1 MSWINKI
8 ENVKFSIKTGD
19 GKEFFPLWKPGEK
32 SIEYNT
38 SSFDFIDVE
47 KSLVERKKPKSGKYP
62 LTFWFQGDD
71 NIEQAQEFEDSAKDN
86 RYWTVTHPFYGS
98 IKGQPLSISRN
109 DSNYNITEIT
119 VDFWETIVFD
129 YPKSNLSIQDNTLV
143 KKEEVFESCAEA
155 YSVKEV
161 FESKDIS
168 KLKKKIAKIGKA
180 LEVIQNDNT
189 FADLQN
195 KVNKALKASDSLI
208 TDSLNAISTAQDILN
223 LPGEI
228 VSSVK
233 DRIGAYKSVFNSII
247 GVLESVPDKLFLQSM
262 GASVISSMCN
272 EGVNFDFE
280 NDYTTVTEVEF
291 VSSTILEIYNTYL
304 ELVDNSSTSNYDI
317 ENGYQP
323 DAVVQS
329 ELHDLVMFTIAN
341 LFDLAFDA
349 QQERVVY
356 LPKDSN
362 LVLLTHKYMGLA
374 NDENMQR
381 FRDINNIKLKEL
393 FLIKKGRKIKYYV

>member
-1 MSWINKI
+1 MGWQNKI
-8 ENVKFSIKTGD
+8 ENVKFAIKTGD

-32 SIEYNT
+32 TIEYNT

-143 KKEEVFESCAEA
+143 KRDSIMSNSALA
-155 YSVKEV
+155 YSSKNVQKTEDIQKNNESNALV
-161 FESKDIS
+161 AKSFETIQSDETNVDYQNSLSKAQKSSENLLTNPNQAILDS
-168 KLKKKIAKIGKA
+168 QSLLSGPSFYDVQV
-180 LEVIQNDNT
+180 LPR
-189 FADLQN
+189 
-195 KVNKALKASDSLI
+195 VN
-208 TDSLNAISTAQDILN
+208 
-223 LPGEI
+223 
-228 VSSVK
+228 
-233 DRIGAYKSVFNSII
+233 AYKTAFNTLFRGFNS
-247 GVLESVPDKLFLQSM
+247 VADKLFFESQGATCLANLCNASVNYDYETDYQIISDVNYVSDIILELYNNYLILVD
-262 GASVISSMCN
+262 GASV
-272 EGVNFDFE
+272 
-280 NDYTTVTEVEF
+280 
-291 VSSTILEIYNTYL
+291 
-304 ELVDNSSTSNYDI
+304 SNYDI
-317 ENGYQP
+317 DNNYQP
-323 DAVVQS
+323 NPVVQS

-381 FRDINNIKLKEL
+381 FREINNIKLKEL
-393 FLIKKGRKIKYYV
+393 FRIKKGRKIKYYV

>member
-1 MSWINKI
+1 MGWQNKI

-143 KKEEVFESCAEA
+143 KRDSIMSNSALA
-155 YSVKEV
+155 YSSKNVQKTEDIQKNNESNALV
-161 FESKDIS
+161 AKSFETIQSDETNVDYQNSLSKAQKSSENLLTNPNQAILDS
-168 KLKKKIAKIGKA
+168 QSLLSGPSFYDVQV
-180 LEVIQNDNT
+180 LPR
-189 FADLQN
+189 
-195 KVNKALKASDSLI
+195 VN
-208 TDSLNAISTAQDILN
+208 
-223 LPGEI
+223 
-228 VSSVK
+228 
-233 DRIGAYKSVFNSII
+233 AYKTAFNTLFRGFNS
-247 GVLESVPDKLFLQSM
+247 VADKLFFESQGATCLANLCNASVNYDYETDYQIISDVNYVSDIILELYNNYLILVD
-262 GASVISSMCN
+262 GASV
-272 EGVNFDFE
+272 
-280 NDYTTVTEVEF
+280 
-291 VSSTILEIYNTYL
+291 
-304 ELVDNSSTSNYDI
+304 SNYDI
-317 ENGYQP
+317 DNNYQP
-323 DAVVQS
+323 NPVVQS

-381 FRDINNIKLKEL
+381 FREINNIKLKEL
-393 FLIKKGRKIKYYV
+393 FRIKKGRKIKYYV

>member
-8 ENVKFSIKTGD
+8 ENIKFSIKTGD

-71 NIEQAQEFEDSAKDN
+71 NIEQAQLFEDSANDN
-86 RYWTVTHPFYGS
+86 RYWTVTHPFYGT
-98 IKGQPLSISRN
+98 IKGQPLSMSRN
-109 DSNYNITEIT
+109 DANYNVTEIT

-129 YPKSNLSIQDNTLV
+129 FPKSNLSIQDNTLV
-143 KKEEVFESCAEA
+143 KKEGVFEYCAEA
-155 YSVKEV
+155 YSVEKV

-168 KLKKKIAKIGKA
+168 KLKEKIAKIGKA
-180 LEVIQNDNT
+180 LEDIQNDNT

-223 LPGEI
+223 LPGEV

-280 NDYTTVTEVEF
+280 NDYTTVTEVES
-291 VSSTILEIYNTYL
+291 VSSDILEIYNNYL
-304 ELVDNSSTSNYDI
+304 TLVDGASVSNYDI
-317 ENGYQP
+317 DNNYQP
-323 DAVVQS
+323 NPIVQS
-329 ELHDLVMFTIAN
+329 ELHNLVMFTIAN
-341 LFDLAFDA
+341 LFNLAFDA
-349 QQERVVY
+349 QQERLVY

-362 LVLLTHKYMGLA
+362 LVLLTHKYFGLA
-374 NDENMQR
+374 NDENMQQ

-393 FLIKKGRKIKYYV
+393 FRIKKGRQIKYYV

>member
-8 ENVKFSIKTGD
+8 DNVKFSIKTGD

-71 NIEQAQEFEDSAKDN
+71 NIEQAQEFEDSAIDN
-86 RYWTVTHPFYGS
+86 RYWTIIHPFYGT

-109 DSNYNITEIT
+109 DANYNVTEIT
-119 VDFWETIVFD
+119 VDFWETILFD
-129 YPKSNLSIQDNTLV
+129 FPKSNLSIQDNTLV
-143 KKEEVFESCAEA
+143 MRDSIMQNSSLA
-155 YSVKEV
+155 YSSKNVYKSEDIQKNKQSNALV
-161 FESKDIS
+161 SKSFETIQSDTTNVNYQNSLSK
-168 KLKKKIAKIGKA
+168 
-180 LEVIQNDNT
+180 
-189 FADLQN
+189 
-195 KVNKALKASDSLI
+195 
-208 TDSLNAISTAQDILN
+208 AQKSSENLLANPNEAILN
-223 LPGEI
+223 SQALLSEPSFYDVQVLPR
-228 VSSVK
+228 VN
-233 DRIGAYKSVFNSII
+233 AYKTAFNTLFRGFNS
-247 GVLESVPDKLFLQSM
+247 VSDKLFFESQGATCLANLCN
-262 GASVISSMCN
+262 ASVN
-272 EGVNFDFE
+272 YNFE
-280 NDYTTVTEVEF
+280 TDYKIVSQVDY
-291 VSSTILEIYNTYL
+291 VSSTLLKLYNSYL
-304 ELVDNSSTSNYDI
+304 DLVDGASSSNYDI
-317 ENGYQP
+317 ENRYHP
-323 DAVVQS
+323 NAAVQS

-349 QQERVVY
+349 QQERIVY

-362 LVLLTHKYMGLA
+362 IVLLTHKYFGLA

-393 FLIKKGRKIKYYV
+393 FKIKKGRKIKYYV

>member
-32 SIEYNT
+32 TIEYNT

-71 NIEQAQEFEDSAKDN
+71 NIEQAQDFEDSAKDN

-143 KKEEVFESCAEA
+143 KRDSIMSNSALA
-155 YSVKEV
+155 YSSKNVQKTEDIQKNKESNALV
-161 FESKDIS
+161 AKSFETIQSDETNVDYQNSLAKAQKSSENLLTNPNQAILDS
-168 KLKKKIAKIGKA
+168 QSLLSGPSFYDVQVLPKI
-180 LEVIQNDNT
+180 N
-189 FADLQN
+189 
-195 KVNKALKASDSLI
+195 
-208 TDSLNAISTAQDILN
+208 
-223 LPGEI
+223 
-228 VSSVK
+228 
-233 DRIGAYKSVFNSII
+233 AYKTAFNTLFRGFDSVA
-247 GVLESVPDKLFLQSM
+247 DKLFFESQGATCLANLCNASVNYDYETDYKIISDVNYVSDIILELYNNYLILVD
-262 GASVISSMCN
+262 GASV
-272 EGVNFDFE
+272 
-280 NDYTTVTEVEF
+280 
-291 VSSTILEIYNTYL
+291 
-304 ELVDNSSTSNYDI
+304 SNYDI
-317 ENGYQP
+317 DNNYQP
-323 DAVVQS
+323 NPIVQS

-381 FRDINNIKLKEL
+381 FREINNIKLKEL
-393 FLIKKGRKIKYYV
+393 FRIKKGRKIKYYV

>member
-38 SSFDFIDVE
+38 ASFDFIDVE

-86 RYWTVTHPFYGS
+86 RYWTVIHPFYGT
-98 IKGQPLSISRN
+98 IKGQPLSLSRN

-129 YPKSNLSIQDNTLV
+129 YPKSNLSVQDNTLV
-143 KKEEVFESCAEA
+143 KRDSIMSNSALSYSSKNVQKTEDIQKNKESNALVAKSFETIQSDETNVDYKNSLAKAQKSSENLLTNPNQA
-155 YSVKEV
+155 ILDSQSLLSGPSFYDVQV
-161 FESKDIS
+161 
-168 KLKKKIAKIGKA
+168 LPKI
-180 LEVIQNDNT
+180 N
-189 FADLQN
+189 
-195 KVNKALKASDSLI
+195 
-208 TDSLNAISTAQDILN
+208 
-223 LPGEI
+223 
-228 VSSVK
+228 
-233 DRIGAYKSVFNSII
+233 AYKTAFNTLFRGFDSVA
-247 GVLESVPDKLFLQSM
+247 DKLFFESQGATCLANLCNASVNYDYETDYKIISDVNYVSDVILELYNNYLTLVD
-262 GASVISSMCN
+262 GASV
-272 EGVNFDFE
+272 
-280 NDYTTVTEVEF
+280 
-291 VSSTILEIYNTYL
+291 
-304 ELVDNSSTSNYDI
+304 SNYDI
-317 ENGYQP
+317 DNNYQP
-323 DAVVQS
+323 NPIVQS

-381 FRDINNIKLKEL
+381 FREINNIKLKEL
-393 FLIKKGRKIKYYV
+393 FRIKKGRKIKYYV

>member
-129 YPKSNLSIQDNTLV
+129 YPKSNLSVQDNTLV
-143 KKEEVFESCAEA
+143 KRDSIMSNSVLSYSSKNVQKTEDIQKNKESNALVAKSFETIQSDETNVD
-155 YSVKEV
+155 YQNS
-161 FESKDIS
+161 
-168 KLKKKIAKIGKA
+168 LAKAQKSSENLLTNPNQAILDSQSLLSGPSFYDVQV
-180 LEVIQNDNT
+180 LPR
-189 FADLQN
+189 
-195 KVNKALKASDSLI
+195 VN
-208 TDSLNAISTAQDILN
+208 
-223 LPGEI
+223 
-228 VSSVK
+228 
-233 DRIGAYKSVFNSII
+233 AYKTAFNTLFRGFNS
-247 GVLESVPDKLFLQSM
+247 VADKLFFESQGATCLANLCNASVNYDYETDYKIISDVNYVSDIILELYNNYLILVD
-262 GASVISSMCN
+262 GASV
-272 EGVNFDFE
+272 
-280 NDYTTVTEVEF
+280 
-291 VSSTILEIYNTYL
+291 
-304 ELVDNSSTSNYDI
+304 SNYDI
-317 ENGYQP
+317 DNNYQP
-323 DAVVQS
+323 NPVVQS

-381 FRDINNIKLKEL
+381 FREINNIKLKEL
-393 FLIKKGRKIKYYV
+393 FRIKKGRKIKYYV

>member
-8 ENVKFSIKTGD
+8 ENIKFSIKTGD

-38 SSFDFIDVE
+38 ASFDFIDVE

-62 LTFWFQGDD
+62 LTFWFQGYD

-86 RYWTVTHPFYGS
+86 RYWTITHPFYGV
-98 IKGQPLSISRN
+98 IKGQPLSLSRN
-109 DSNYNITEIT
+109 DANYNITEVS
-119 VDFWETIVFD
+119 VDFWESIVFD

-143 KKEEVFESCAEA
+143 RRDSVMENSATA
-155 YSVKEV
+155 YSSKKVQSSEDIQKNKESNALV
-161 FESKDIS
+161 SKSFETIQTDETNVDYQNALSKAQKS
-168 KLKKKIAKIGKA
+168 AENLLVNPNIAIIDAQQLLSGPSFYDVDV
-180 LEVIQNDNT
+180 LPR
-189 FADLQN
+189 
-195 KVNKALKASDSLI
+195 VN
-208 TDSLNAISTAQDILN
+208 
-223 LPGEI
+223 
-228 VSSVK
+228 
-233 DRIGAYKSVFNSII
+233 AYKTAFNTLFRGFNS
-247 GVLESVPDKLFLQSM
+247 VADKLFFESQGATCLANLCN
-262 GASVISSMCN
+262 ASV
-272 EGVNFDFE
+272 NFNFE
-280 NDYTTVTEVEF
+280 TDYLIVADVDYVSNTV
-291 VSSTILEIYNTYL
+291 L
-304 ELVDNSSTSNYDI
+304 ELYNNYLDLIDGAGTSNYDV

-329 ELHDLVMFTIAN
+329 ELHDLVMFTISN

-349 QQERVVY
+349 QQERIVY

-381 FRDINNIKLKEL
+381 FREINNIKLKEL
-393 FLIKKGRKIKYYV
+393 FRIKKGRKIKYYV

>member
-129 YPKSNLSIQDNTLV
+129 YPKSNLSVQDNTLV
-143 KKEEVFESCAEA
+143 KRDSIMSNSVLSYSSKNVQKTEDIQKNKESNALVAKSFETIQSDETNVD
-155 YSVKEV
+155 YQNS
-161 FESKDIS
+161 
-168 KLKKKIAKIGKA
+168 LAKAQKSSENLLTNPNQAILDSQSLLSGPSFYDVQV
-180 LEVIQNDNT
+180 LPR
-189 FADLQN
+189 
-195 KVNKALKASDSLI
+195 VN
-208 TDSLNAISTAQDILN
+208 
-223 LPGEI
+223 
-228 VSSVK
+228 
-233 DRIGAYKSVFNSII
+233 AYKTAFNTLFRGFNS
-247 GVLESVPDKLFLQSM
+247 VADKLFFESQGATCLANLCNASVNYDYETDYKIISDVNYVSDIILELYNNYLILVD
-262 GASVISSMCN
+262 GASV
-272 EGVNFDFE
+272 
-280 NDYTTVTEVEF
+280 
-291 VSSTILEIYNTYL
+291 
-304 ELVDNSSTSNYDI
+304 SNYDI
-317 ENGYQP
+317 DNNYQP
-323 DAVVQS
+323 NPIVQS

-381 FRDINNIKLKEL
+381 FREINNIKLKEL
-393 FLIKKGRKIKYYV
+393 FRIKKGRKIKYYV

>member
-1 MSWINKI
+1 MSWKSNIDNI
-8 ENVKFSIKTGD
+8 KFSIKTGD

-143 KKEEVFESCAEA
+143 KKEEVFDSAA
-155 YSVKEV
+155 KSYSEKEV
-161 FESKDIS
+161 FETKDIDR
-168 KLKKKIAKIGKA
+168 LKGYIAKIGKA
-180 LEVIQNDNT
+180 IEVIQNDTT
-189 FADLQN
+189 FADFQN
-195 KVNKALKASDSLI
+195 KINKALNASDYLI
-208 TDSLNAISTAQDILN
+208 TNSLNAISTAQDILN

-262 GASVISSMCN
+262 GASVISAMCN

-280 NDYTTVTEVEF
+280 SDYTTITEVES
-291 VSSTILEIYNTYL
+291 VSRDILEIYNNYL
-304 ELVDNSSTSNYDI
+304 TLVDGASVSNYDI
-317 ENGYQP
+317 DNNYQP
-323 DAVVQS
+323 NPIVQS
-329 ELHDLVMFTIAN
+329 ELHNLVMFTIAN
-341 LFDLAFDA
+341 LFNLAFDA

-393 FLIKKGRKIKYYV
+393 FCIKKGRKIKYYV